1 MTATIHL
8 WICKIQT
15 KRRFNR
21 VAAVISPHFFIM
33 NYYITIDQEFAVANG
48 LTLTEVNCL
57 AACFTLQL
65 WSKKFNV
72 EGETWFWYSE
82 DKMVEEFPL
91 LFGLPKRVYKNLKIL
106 ANKGFIELSNI
117 GRKKVLRITDKCS
130 EWGRPKTKHQTEN
143 GLNETEN
150 GLNETENGLNETE
163 NGLNDYN
170 IIDNNIND
178 NNTID
183 KDGAKTDFSP
193 EPLRSTKRK
202 FSRENGLTPADL
214 NVRQSTIDKIDA
226 AFEQLVFP
234 IDDAEIKK
242 LFFVLCCSPKWRG
255 KTVHAL
261 QMSLNKLQNYDRD
274 FTIKLIEDS
283 IAGGWQG
290 LVFEDTDKKY
300 QNYLRSRGSVSLGGK
315 TTFKPM
321 SEEERKEAMEYLNM

>member
-150 GLNETENGLNETE
+150 GLNETENGLN
-163 NGLNDYN
+163 DYN

-193 EPLRSTKRK
+193 EPARTEKQR
-202 FSRENGLTPADL
+202 FSKENGLTPGNL

-234 IDDAEIKK
+234 IDDVEIKK

-261 QMSLNKLQNYDRD
+261 QMSLNKVQNYDRD

-290 LVFEDTDKKY
+290 LVFENTDRKY
-300 QNYLRSRGSVSLGGK
+300 QDYLKAKKGGISWGGG
-315 TTFKPM
+315 TTFTKM
-321 SEEERKEAMEYLNM
+321 SDEERKEALEYLNL

>member
-1 MTATIHL
+1 M
-8 WICKIQT
+8 K
-15 KRRFNR
+15 
-21 VAAVISPHFFIM
+21 AVEYPHFFIM

-106 ANKGFIELSNI
+106 ADKGFIELSNI

-143 GLNETEN
+143 GLHQTEN
-150 GLNETENGLNETE
+150 GLHQTENGLHQTE
-163 NGLNDYN
+163 NGLHDYN

-178 NNTID
+178 NNTTD

-193 EPLRSTKRK
+193 EPARTEKRR
-202 FSRENGLTPADL
+202 FSKENGLTPGNL

-261 QMSLNKLQNYDRD
+261 QMSLNKVQNYDRD

-290 LVFEDTDKKY
+290 LVFENTDRKY
-300 QNYLRSRGSVSLGGK
+300 QDYLKAKKGGISFGK
-315 TTFKPM
+315 TTFNVM
-321 SEEERKEAMEYLNM
+321 SEQERKEALEYLNM